1 MFASSRPKQFGVY
14 RVYAAQEL
22 EELIAHY
29 EHDLCDAAEKANPEQ
44 LTRIAQAMYILKTDQ
59 FENIWWRIENRTN
72 ELAIKGELDIY
83 HVVNILRAFS
93 RG

>member
-44 LTRIAQAMYILKTDQ
+44 LTRIAQAMYILKTD
-59 FENIWWRIENRTN
+59 
-72 ELAIKGELDIY
+72 
-83 HVVNILRAFS
+83 
-93 RG
+93 